1 MVGTKNNRRA
11 QATKQQLQAALLQL
25 LQTKPLAHITVTEIC
40 QVADVN
46 RGTFYS
52 HYRDP
57 ADLFAVIETD
67 LVAKVTALIDQ
78 QDASP
83 AAWLTQILTL
93 LKQNETATAIIISEL
108 TESPVLQAL
117 LLPIK
122 AASLKDYATRF
133 NEHDPAVLAYYFEF
147 FLSGAV
153 RVITRWLQTG
163 AQQTPAQIAQV
174 ITRSAGML
182 QANH

>member
-25 LQTKPLAHITVTEIC
+25 LQTKPLAHITVTAIC

-46 RGTFYS
+46 RGTFYT

-67 LVAKVTALIDQ
+67 LVAKVTTLIDQ
-78 QDASP
+78 QDARP
-83 AAWLTQILTL
+83 EAWLTQILTL

-122 AASLKDYATRF
+122 ATRF

-163 AQQTPAQIAQV
+163 ARQTPAQIAQV